1 LDYYLSP
8 LNAPEKLIKKLP
20 KTRLF
25 VGSKDVLRDQSW
37 QFVEKLY
44 NAGVDAYLYS
54 FDHCVHGMLNVAVET
69 NVSAKI
75 WHTVLI
81 SCITIFMMEKPKH
94 QEPSKNTQPQDQ
106 QDSPRANPSNTI
118 LDADTVGPP
127 QN

>member
-1 LDYYLSP
+1 M
-8 LNAPEKLIKKLP
+8 
-20 KTRLF
+20 
-25 VGSKDVLRDQSW
+25 
-37 QFVEKLY
+37 EKLY

-81 SCITIFMMEKPKH
+81 SCITIFMMEKAKHPEPPKIT
-94 QEPSKNTQPQDQ
+94 QLQPQGQ
-106 QDSPRANPSNTI
+106 QDSPRANPTNSI
-118 LDADTVGPP
+118 LDADTIGTP